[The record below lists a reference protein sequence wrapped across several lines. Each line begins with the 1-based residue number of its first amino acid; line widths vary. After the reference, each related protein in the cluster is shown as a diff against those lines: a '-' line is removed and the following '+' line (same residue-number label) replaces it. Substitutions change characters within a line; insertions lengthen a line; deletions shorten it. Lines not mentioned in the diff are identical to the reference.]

1 MKNDTIEKQEG
12 CKLGN
17 LILEKARAND
27 MNDKTDQDRLSEIQ
41 KQYIAINYE
50 YLKKEYASHKG
61 DWLTDSVC
69 MEYRRQAKAMNGFGN
84 QDIGEKR
91 KLREEL
97 QERYGLLETEA
108 INILDGVRSRDYIEK
123 YKLIHAIQ
131 NADEWIKP
139 YLDSMKKKKGEKN
152 GDAESK

>member
-1 MKNDTIEKQEG
+1 
-12 CKLGN
+12 
-17 LILEKARAND
+17 
-27 MNDKTDQDRLSEIQ
+27 MNDKMDQDRLSEIQ

-50 YLKKEYASHKG
+50 YLKIEYASHKG

-69 MEYRRQAKAMNGFGN
+69 MEYHRQAKAMNGFGN

-139 YLDSMKKKKGEKN
+139 YLDSAKKKKGEKS

>member
-1 MKNDTIEKQEG
+1 
-12 CKLGN
+12 
-17 LILEKARAND
+17 
-27 MNDKTDQDRLSEIQ
+27 MNDKMDQDRLSEIQ

-50 YLKKEYASHKG
+50 YLKNEYASHKG

-69 MEYRRQAKAMNGFGN
+69 MEYRRQAKVMNGFGN

-108 INILDGVRSRDYIEK
+108 INILDGVRSHDYIEK

-139 YLDSMKKKKGEKN
+139 YLDSAKKKGEKS

>member
-1 MKNDTIEKQEG
+1 MRNDTIEKQDG
-12 CKLGN
+12 YKLGN
-17 LILEKARAND
+17 LILEKAREND
-27 MNDKTDQDRLSEIQ
+27 MNDSTNHDRLSEIQ
-41 KQYIAINYE
+41 KQYIADHYE
-50 YLKKEYASHKG
+50 YLQKEYASHKG
-61 DWLTDSVC
+61 DWLTDSAC
-69 MEYRRQAKAMNGFGN
+69 MEYHRQAKTMNGFGK

-139 YLDSMKKKKGEKN
+139 YLDSAKKKGEKN